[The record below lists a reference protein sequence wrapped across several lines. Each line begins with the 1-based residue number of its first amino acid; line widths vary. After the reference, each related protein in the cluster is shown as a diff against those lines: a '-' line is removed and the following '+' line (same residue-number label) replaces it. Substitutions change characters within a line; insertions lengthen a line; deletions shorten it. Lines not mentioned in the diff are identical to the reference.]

1 MAARGYVTLTTTPQ
15 QIHDGGTFAY
25 IRCASA
31 VLHAD
36 TSGATGTAVG
46 SEALIEGTVGTT
58 LAVGRADPEWVCRC
72 PGTVRDAAVW
82 AL

>member
-15 QIHDGGTFAY
+15 QIHDGSCFCY

-36 TSGATGTAVG
+36 TSTASGTAVVTAPADENNLLPMG
-46 SEALIEGTVGTT
+46 KATWAWVASGTATCYLI
-58 LAVGRADPEWVCRC
+58 R
-72 PGTVRDAAVW
+72 
-82 AL
+82 

>member
-36 TSGATGTAVG
+36 TSGATGTAVVTAPAG
-46 SEALIEGTVGTT
+46 ENVLLPMGKATWAWVATGT
-58 LAVGRADPEWVCRC
+58 AVCYLTR
-72 PGTVRDAAVW
+72 
-82 AL
+82 